1 MAMTTTTLVETFEAV
16 EPFEVVE
23 RFEVV
28 EPEEPEDELEL
39 NPPPAAE
46 EPEILLAP
54 LEHPFLEESDSELR
68 ITEQEEDGEPVVATE
83 YTPPV
88 HIEKL
93 DLLKVFASAPRLP
106 SSVSLEALVSYFSAS
121 CVFVSSL
128 VLVVSHESLVAATAL
143 YGSYV
148 EDILGLSVRDF
159 IHVLVAI
166 FIGWQLMRF
175 KRQQRHLTHAL
186 AALMESQQ
194 VIDKD
199 RKRAQDGIA
208 LLASKLSNGSDPA
221 ARIADA
227 NIHQELAQIAS
238 MLRTSRDAPR
248 SDLPSDVHCSM
259 LAMLANICE
268 GMEVS
273 YSYPKNLTSEIV
285 RWGWVGTD
293 GFKNRLALL
302 QRVDNSAHDDGN
314 VDSRLADPLFHRR
327 SMEP

>member
-1 MAMTTTTLVETFEAV
+1 MV
-16 EPFEVVE
+16 EPQ
-23 RFEVV
+23 
-28 EPEEPEDELEL
+28 EPEGELEL
-39 NPPPAAE
+39 NPPPVIE
-46 EPEILLAP
+46 EPEVLLAP
-54 LEHPFLEESDSELR
+54 LVHPVLEESDAER
-68 ITEQEEDGEPVVATE
+68 ITEQDAEEPVVATE

-88 HIEKL
+88 HVEKL
-93 DLLKVFASAPRLP
+93 DLLKVLASAPRLP
-106 SSVSLEALVSYFSAS
+106 SSGSLEAVVSYLSAS

-128 VLVVSHESLVAATAL
+128 VLVVSHESLVAAAAL

-148 EDILGLSVRDF
+148 EDVLGLSVRDF
-159 IHVLVAI
+159 IHVLIAF

-175 KRQQRHLTHAL
+175 RRQQRHLTHAL
-186 AALMESQQ
+186 AALMETQQ

-208 LLASKLSNGSDPA
+208 LLTSKLSNGSDPTP
-221 ARIADA
+221 RSSDA

-238 MLRTSRDAPR
+238 MLRMSRDTPR

-268 GMEVS
+268 GLEVS

-302 QRVDNSAHDDGN
+302 HRVDNSVLDEGN
-314 VDSRLADPLFHRR
+314 VDSRLADPLFR
-327 SMEP
+327 ECNAF